1 MSSPSIWH
9 SWTSFLS
16 FVCFFSPNFDIQA
29 STSRW
34 QKNSNGL
41 TRHCCCSVWYKDLWF
56 YTEYTYHTLFTT
68 VFGNFV
74 VFEGFGKNVLK
85 LSLQLTEAKESFA
98 LWVCCCC
105 WLSYFQNFLFWDV
118 NIGRLPTETWNSK
131 EQLKTIRAQL
141 LSCFSFC
148 LLLRWKSREILKESR
163 RLLSAEL
170 ARACFLATWTE
181 KGIWGEVQQVASYHL
196 LLHQVSCPG
205 FDNFGI
211 LDLGSI
217 TLQVYLRIF
226 ASYWAVCFQGLVK
239 LWSSPP
245 VRPLPS
251 IKMRSKLNQNPRT
264 TRLACHEHLKF
275 ASMLLPM
282 LWVAMENRQFFL
294 SRVKDP

>member
-1 MSSPSIWH
+1 MVILLE
-9 SWTSFLS
+9 FCLS
-16 FVCFFSPNFDIQA
+16 FPNFDIQA

-105 WLSYFQNFLFWDV
+105 CWLSYFQNFLFCDV

-141 LSCFSFC
+141 CE
-148 LLLRWKSREILKESR
+148 LL
-163 RLLSAEL
+163 
-170 ARACFLATWTE
+170 
-181 KGIWGEVQQVASYHL
+181 
-196 LLHQVSCPG
+196 
-205 FDNFGI
+205 
-211 LDLGSI
+211 
-217 TLQVYLRIF
+217 
-226 ASYWAVCFQGLVK
+226 
-239 LWSSPP
+239 
-245 VRPLPS
+245 
-251 IKMRSKLNQNPRT
+251 
-264 TRLACHEHLKF
+264 
-275 ASMLLPM
+275 
-282 LWVAMENRQFFL
+282 FFL
-294 SRVKDP
+294 SASALEKPRDIEGKSALALSWAC